1 MGQVAATVYHNAF
14 GDSMKYVASL
24 SFDETEAFGN
34 MLDATYNQT
43 NSYETPW
50 MLNESVSISTDVKR
64 DGGCR
69 STSVGD
75 RICLVEADS
84 TVHWFEVTGFGFDPI
99 EDPTK

>member
-50 MLNESVSISTDVKR
+50 IDRKSVV
-64 DGGCR
+64 
-69 STSVGD
+69 
-75 RICLVEADS
+75 
-84 TVHWFEVTGFGFDPI
+84 
-99 EDPTK
+99 